1 MIQQLLGHLDA
12 NSRSPASV
20 RAGIVEVLSEAAV
33 IEATGSV
40 GQSDKRTPTTCAS
53 LHEVLIRS
61 VCAAGPT
68 VLEVFNTLLRQLRQ
82 SVDYQLTGYY
92 DNAGK
97 RRTTSREEKTLQDAV
112 IKTIGQARGLSSC
125 CLCSEVITSSELLFS
140 VQDLLPTRFPSTRG
154 QRSCCSSWGRS
165 LFLVSTPPWGRPT
178 PGTTHT
184 CSTLHVLNIKNTTD
198 TCVSCRYVCVC
209 LRFEGSRMIQVMLL
223 KSLLQV
229 NSAQCCCQCA
239 ASAYLQFKGAQCE
252 FFKDYR
258 VYFPPMI
265 YVTTSH
271 PAEITAE
278 HCTEFLYTQ

>member
-1 MIQQLLGHLDA
+1 MLFIMGKIPVPGIYPALG
-12 NSRSPASV
+12 SP
-20 RAGIVEVLSEAAV
+20 
-33 IEATGSV
+33 
-40 GQSDKRTPTTCAS
+40 
-53 LHEVLIRS
+53 
-61 VCAAGPT
+61 
-68 VLEVFNTLLRQLRQ
+68 
-82 SVDYQLTGYY
+82 
-92 DNAGK
+92 NAGY
-97 RRTTSREEKTLQDAV
+97 
-112 IKTIGQARGLSSC
+112 
-125 CLCSEVITSSELLFS
+125 
-140 VQDLLPTRFPSTRG
+140 
-154 QRSCCSSWGRS
+154 
-165 LFLVSTPPWGRPT
+165 
-178 PGTTHT
+178 THT

-198 TCVSCRYVCVC
+198 TCVSCPYVCVC

-278 HCTEFLYTQ
+278 LCTEFLYTQ